1 MARFVDSKIDFE
13 NMSKNK
19 NTSKSTTRFSFYKN
33 DVFSFQHG
41 YS

>member
-19 NTSKSTTRFSFYKN
+19 NTLKSTNTWVNAYI
-33 DVFSFQHG
+33 DCCVALG
-41 YS
+41 